1 MNDAGK
7 HTVPTLETQRLVLR
21 PVELAD
27 AVPTQTLFAHWN
39 IVRNIPDIPW
49 PYPADGALSFYRDRV
64 IPAMERGE
72 RWHWTLRLK
81 SAPGQMIGAIAVM
94 DGDNNRIFW
103 IASPWQRQGLMTE
116 ACDAATEF
124 WFDVLARP
132 LLRTHKAADN
142 VASRRI
148 SERNG
153 MRVIATEMKDY
164 PGGPRPTLICLL
176 TREEWLAGRSSPID
190 SLPDRT

>member
-7 HTVPTLETQRLVLR
+7 HSVLTLETPLLVLR

-27 AVPTQTLFAHWN
+27 AVPTQALFAQWD

-64 IPAMERGE
+64 IPAMERGV

-81 SAPGQMIGAIAVM
+81 SAPGRMIGAIAVM
-94 DGDNNRIFW
+94 DGDNNRIFR
-103 IASPWQRQGLMTE
+103 IARPWQRQGLMTE

-124 WFDVLARP
+124 WFAVLARL
-132 LLRTHKAADN
+132 LLRTHKAVDN

-153 MRVIATEMKDY
+153 
-164 PGGPRPTLICLL
+164 
-176 TREEWLAGRSSPID
+176 
-190 SLPDRT
+190 